1 MKPSSDRQSSSD
13 GPVDFR
19 SDNVATAA
27 PEILAAI
34 ADANRGTATAYGGDE
49 LSRRLDARFSEL
61 FETPVRVFPVATGT
75 AANALS
81 LASITPSWGAVYCSE
96 VAHAHTSEAGATEFF
111 SGGAKLVPLP
121 GENFKIS
128 VSALERA
135 LADAGVGQTHR
146 SQPAAV
152 TFTQATE
159 YGTLYSP
166 DDLSALCSIARRH
179 GVSIHMD
186 GARFANAVAALGTTP
201 AAITWRLGVDV
212 MSFGATKNGALL
224 CDAIVVFRPE
234 LAAELPFRLRR
245 SGQVWSKMRFAA
257 VQLLAYVES
266 GLWLRLAARANALAA
281 RLGGGIGTLP
291 SARLVAPVEA
301 NEVFVELPEQ
311 AIENLASLGLLFHRR
326 GSKVIRLVCRFDGT
340 EQEVD
345 RGLDMF
351 RRTLT

>member
-1 MKPSSDRQSSSD
+1 MSLPGGPPSAD

-49 LSRRLDARFSEL
+49 LSRRLDERFSEL
-61 FETPVRVFPVATGT
+61 FETPTRVFPVATGT

-81 LASITPSWGAVYCSE
+81 LASITPPWGAVYCSE
-96 VAHAHTSEAGATEFF
+96 VAHVHTSEAGATEFF
-111 SGGAKLVPLP
+111 SSGAKLVPLP
-121 GENFKIS
+121 GNDFKIAA
-128 VSALERA
+128 SALERA

-159 YGTLYSP
+159 YGTLYDP
-166 DDLSALCSIARRH
+166 DELAALCAIARRR
-179 GVSIHMD
+179 GVKIHID

-201 AAITWRLGVDV
+201 AAITWRLGADL

-224 CDAIVVFRPE
+224 CDAIVMFRPE
-234 LAAELPFRLRR
+234 LATELPFRLRR

-257 VQLLAYVES
+257 VQLLGYVEG
-266 GLWLRLAARANALAA
+266 GLWLRLAARANALAS
-281 RLGGGIGTLP
+281 RLGNGIRELP
-291 SARLVAPVEA
+291 VARLVAPVQA
-301 NEVFVELPEQ
+301 NEVFVELPGV
-311 AIENLASLGLLFHRR
+311 AIEALAGKGLLFHRR
-326 GSKVIRLVCRFDGT
+326 GSNVIRLVCRFDGT
-340 EQEVD
+340 EEEID
-345 RGLDMF
+345 RGLEMF
-351 RRTLT
+351 RTTLR

>member
-1 MKPSSDRQSSSD
+1 MQPDRD
-13 GPVDFR
+13 LPVDFR
-19 SDNVATAA
+19 SDNVATAS

-34 ADANRGTATAYGGDE
+34 ADANRGTATAYGGDDM
-49 LSRRLDARFSEL
+49 SRQLDARFSEL
-61 FETPVRVFPVATGT
+61 FERAVRVFPVATGT

-81 LASITPSWGAVYCSE
+81 LASITPPWGAVYCSE
-96 VAHAHTSEAGATEFF
+96 VAHVHTSEAGATEFF

-121 GENFKIS
+121 GDSFKIS
-128 VSALERA
+128 AGAFELA

-166 DDLSALCSIARRH
+166 NELSALCSIARRH
-179 GVSIHMD
+179 GVRIHMD
-186 GARFANAVAALGTTP
+186 GARFSNAVAALGTTP
-201 AAITWRLGVDV
+201 AEITWRLGADV

-234 LAAELPFRLRR
+234 LAAELSFRLRR

-257 VQLLAYVES
+257 VQLLAYVEG

-281 RLGGGIGTLP
+281 RLGSEISKLP
-291 SARLVAPVEA
+291 VVRLVAPVEA
-301 NEVFVELPEQ
+301 NEVFVELPER
-311 AIENLASLGLLFHRR
+311 AIETLAGEGLLFHRR
-326 GSKVIRLVCRFDGT
+326 GRSVVRLVCRFDGT
-340 EQEVD
+340 EQEID
-345 RGLDMF
+345 KGLDIF
-351 RRTLT
+351 RRTLARQDVL